1 MIETFYQLRD
11 NNQLDGYSLYEIL
24 KIWLTQDPTHPISN
38 ALWNKIDDIVA
49 DYSRTIEGSNLINMI
64 EDYETISLKKSH
76 HVLLVAHSQGNLF
89 GNEVY
94 DNLIPWEQEYFKMV
108 SIGTPANNVIGNG
121 TPYTTLT
128 CDTVI
133 NDNLIG
139 GIPGHLPAN
148 IACNGE
154 EKSKDGHQFVASYMS
169 NHISLSKI
177 IGDISNSL
185 DILHKTPSQWS
196 TDQELDRG
204 TCDYRI
210 TAKHRFDPSLE
221 IGEKVYPF
229 APNQKLIKSMVSMS
243 KQLVVVKIS

>member
-1 MIETFYQLRD
+1 LIETFYQLRD

-210 TAKHRFDPSLE
+210 TVKHRFDPSLE